1 MTINSR
7 IDRLINQLA
16 QDSCGEI
23 TVTFSDGSKR
33 RLSGG
38 ECIDLIAAGN
48 TDNIGR
54 FEACGKGC
62 GLLPDLLNGLLEI

>member
-7 IDRLINQLA
+7 IDRLMEQLTKE
-16 QDSCGEI
+16 SIGKI
-23 TVTFSDGSKR
+23 TVVFSDGSKR

-38 ECIDLIAAGN
+38 ECIDLVAGN

-54 FEACGKGC
+54 FEGGKGC
-62 GLLPDLLNGLLEI
+62 GLLVDLLNGLLEV

>member
-16 QDSCGEI
+16 QDSSGKI
-23 TVTFSDGSKR
+23 TVTFSDGSKC

-38 ECIDLIAAGN
+38 ECIDLVMN
-48 TDNIGR
+48 SPDKVGR
-54 FEACGKGC
+54 FEGGKGS
-62 GLLPDLLNGLLEI
+62 GLLPDLLNGLLEV

>member
-7 IDRLINQLA
+7 IDHLMKQLA
-16 QDSCGEI
+16 QDCCGDI

-48 TDNIGR
+48 TDSIGR
-54 FEACGKGC
+54 FEGGKGS
-62 GLLPDLLNGLLEI
+62 GLLPDLLNGLLEV

>member
-7 IDRLINQLA
+7 IDRLMEQLA
-16 QDSCGEI
+16 KENIEKI
-23 TVTFSDGSKR
+23 TVVFSDGSKR

-38 ECIDLIAAGN
+38 ECIDLVAGN

-54 FEACGKGC
+54 FEGGGKGN
-62 GLLPDLLNGLLEI
+62 GLLVSLLNGLLEI

>member
-16 QDSCGEI
+16 QDSSGKI

-38 ECIDLIAAGN
+38 ECIDLVMN
-48 TDNIGR
+48 SPDKVGR

-62 GLLPDLLNGLLEI
+62 GLLPDLLNGLWEV